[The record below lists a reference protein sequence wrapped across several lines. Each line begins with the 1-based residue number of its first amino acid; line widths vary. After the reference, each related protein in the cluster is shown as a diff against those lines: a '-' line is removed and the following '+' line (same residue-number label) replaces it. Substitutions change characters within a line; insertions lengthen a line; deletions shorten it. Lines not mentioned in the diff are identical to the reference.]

1 MKQLVRLE
9 KSQNI
14 SKADGVEVEIPIGN
28 YEYVKTDPDGFV
40 HIKTDYG
47 VFGFWDNQFK
57 REPNNGSLMFEF
69 QSSFL

>member
-9 KSQNI
+9 KPQ
-14 SKADGVEVEIPIGN
+14 AVFVDLGVEAEIPIGN
-28 YEYVKTDPDGFV
+28 YEFVKTDDRFV
-40 HIKTDYG
+40 YIKTQHG
-47 VFGFWDNQFK
+47 EFGFLHSQFK